1 MSFNDLFLSSSDD
14 AKVKLPRGFGAS
26 SSEGAVVELET
37 NNDLGSNLIYLE
49 MYDKDSAAEILT
61 KKTVKNFLKYVKN
74 DLYDNSILHRSVPGF
89 VLQGGGFVAPSA
101 PSSEGGVP
109 VPINSYGTVKNQP
122 GNSNLRGT
130 IAMAKIAGDPDSAT
144 SQWYINLEDNISLDS
159 QNEGFTVFGHVMGD
173 GMSVV
178 DDLSS
183 ANVYNFGDVFSQL
196 PLWELESDSSGGID
210 VRPEDFLVITSAAK
224 TKTKKQPFDLIVSSS
239 DPDLVD
245 VKIGRKQAIKID
257 VANSGSGVAEI
268 TVEATSLLD
277 GTTHQDSFDVV
288 VGEDARSGA
297 RSKDSKKKSKKIDVY
312 VGNSSLEYPFYGF
325 FDVDGDEIT
334 DFKINV
340 KKKYVFHRLNADESH
355 PFYVGDSGYGKA
367 STNAVKIKGD
377 GRFDEGITGVDSFT
391 FRVRKSERQ
400 AFKEAGDL
408 SFFCTSHA
416 SMVGTFAIKGQKD
429 FSIFEPIVNF
439 DQGSQSDI
447 SPPVVDESGSY
458 DRMVADSVD
467 QFPLI

>member
-26 SSEGAVVELET
+26 SSEGTVVELET

-183 ANVYNFGDVFSQL
+183 ANVYNNGESYKRQLEIYSWLLQKNGFEVFVLTDGVGSR
-196 PLWELESDSSGGID
+196 SNRDSK
-210 VRPEDFLVITSAAK
+210 L
-224 TKTKKQPFDLIVSSS
+224 
-239 DPDLVD
+239 
-245 VKIGRKQAIKID
+245 AIKRLS
-257 VANSGSGVAEI
+257 ALGV
-268 TVEATSLLD
+268 SLINLEMMI
-277 GTTHQDSFDVV
+277 F
-288 VGEDARSGA
+288 ELIR
-297 RSKDSKKKSKKIDVY
+297 DSKHDMFKY
-312 VGNSSLEYPFYGF
+312 
-325 FDVDGDEIT
+325 IT
-334 DFKINV
+334 Q
-340 KKKYVFHRLNADESH
+340 KYVN
-355 PFYVGDSGYGKA
+355 
-367 STNAVKIKGD
+367 
-377 GRFDEGITGVDSFT
+377 
-391 FRVRKSERQ
+391 
-400 AFKEAGDL
+400 
-408 SFFCTSHA
+408 
-416 SMVGTFAIKGQKD
+416 
-429 FSIFEPIVNF
+429 
-439 DQGSQSDI
+439 
-447 SPPVVDESGSY
+447 
-458 DRMVADSVD
+458 
-467 QFPLI
+467 